1 LNAQGEKLRNVESK
15 LDDINENLTAT
26 QKNINQIKSV
36 FGGIKNRFFSWTS
49 NSSKYPMPKS
59 ETNEK
64 INAQINIKPQ
74 QPQSPVKADF
84 VKVTNSARENQ
95 IGEHLDLMSESL
107 ARIKEMAGGM
117 STELDRQ
124 NNQIERLGGKFVFTD
139 ERIRGQTNDMK
150 KLSK

>member
-1 LNAQGEKLRNVESK
+1 
-15 LDDINENLTAT
+15 
-26 QKNINQIKSV
+26 
-36 FGGIKNRFFSWTS
+36 
-49 NSSKYPMPKS
+49 
-59 ETNEK
+59 
-64 INAQINIKPQ
+64 
-74 QPQSPVKADF
+74 
-84 VKVTNSARENQ
+84 
-95 IGEHLDLMSESL
+95 MSESL